1 MKNHDRYE
9 AAYRHEFPYFSVKR
23 DNYLFLSHSLSLFL
37 GARFA
42 TQFRFERGNRIRGG
56 IHSRGWRGDRKE
68 GLKETGSKGEKKGCS
83 TWYLQTAISR
93 NGIDVAN
100 KLRNGWTK
108 GEGNSLRNACEL
120 INLFALITSSS
131 STSIGG
137 SMAIGWGPFH
147 DVIYHDDRGF
157 PGNARLT
164 FTTMWRQSKVTG
176 IDEEGEGEG
185 KASPEERGK

>member
-9 AAYRHEFPYFSVKR
+9 VAYRHTNLHIFPW
-23 DNYLFLSHSLSLFL
+23 NAIIISLSLSL
-37 GARFA
+37 GARSA
-42 TQFRFERGNRIRGG
+42 TQFRDSNEETEYVGG

-68 GLKETGSKGEKKGCS
+68 GLKETGSKGEKKKGCS

-120 INLFALITSSS
+120 INLFALITSSFS
-131 STSIGG
+131 SSSSSSVGG
-137 SMAIGWGPFH
+137 NVAIGWGPFH
-147 DVIYHDDRGF
+147 DVIRWSWFSWQRAVDIHDDV
-157 PGNARLT
+157 
-164 FTTMWRQSKVTG
+164 TT
-176 IDEEGEGEG
+176 I
-185 KASPEERGK
+185 